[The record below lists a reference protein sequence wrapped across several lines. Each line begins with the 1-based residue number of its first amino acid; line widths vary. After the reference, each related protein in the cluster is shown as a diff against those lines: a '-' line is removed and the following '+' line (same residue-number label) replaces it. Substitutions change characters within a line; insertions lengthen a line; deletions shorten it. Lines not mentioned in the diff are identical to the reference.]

1 MRKIF
6 ISIICLVFVKGCA
19 KPEVVNIKQPNDY
32 NLDCNGLEISIEEAQ
47 KLKKD
52 ANYAKSGTGGNVSR
66 LILFWPAWAQ
76 SLHNA
81 DKAIKAANDR
91 AYHLLKIMRDKNCKN
106 VDLVN
111 SEIIKSSTQTIT
123 GQLSVLREM
132 YKSGD
137 LTKEEFNKAKKK
149 VLESE

>member
-81 DKAIKAANDR
+81 DKAIVAADNR
-91 AYHLLKIMRDKNCKN
+91 IYHLKKIMKNKNCKN
-106 VDLVN
+106 
-111 SEIIKSSTQTIT
+111 IKALNASTGENNLSSQDVA
-123 GQLSVLREM
+123 GQLRALRDLKE
-132 YKSGD
+132 SGD
-137 LTKEEFNKAKKK
+137 LTEDEFQKAKEKILK
-149 VLESE
+149 

>member
-81 DKAIKAANDR
+81 DKAIIAAEDR
-91 AYHLLKIMRDKNCKN
+91 IFHLKKIMKDKNCKN
-106 VDLVN
+106 ITTFNANTGENNL
-111 SEIIKSSTQTIT
+111 SSQSIA
-123 GQLSVLREM
+123 GQLKALRDLRE
-132 YKSGD
+132 SGD
-137 LTKEEFNKAKKK
+137 LTEDEFQKAKDKILK
-149 VLESE
+149 